1 MTGSTLTAL
10 AANPASSLETST
22 LSSTVST
29 AAASVTAAST
39 IAASAARNTWTSNFS
54 SIVQSFVPLR
64 FAIFFTQK
72 YSALNSLPRRRNQVS
87 PGSKPLPSRVRPP
100 LVLELQGRGSSTTIF
115 SLPGDWAEF
124 DVGNMGEWLDSREAL
139 PEEYHFIC

>member
-1 MTGSTLTAL
+1 MTGSTLMAL

-39 IAASAARNTWTSNFS
+39 TAASATAASAARNAWTSNFS

-64 FAIFFTQK
+64 FAIFF
-72 YSALNSLPRRRNQVS
+72 YSKIFIIEPTHGAPPAPNQ
-87 PGSKPLPSRVRPP
+87 R
-100 LVLELQGRGSSTTIF
+100 T
-115 SLPGDWAEF
+115 
-124 DVGNMGEWLDSREAL
+124 MGYA
-139 PEEYHFIC
+139 